1 MSIGIFDSGLGGLTV
16 LKQIVK
22 TLPEYQYV
30 YLGDNARAPY
40 GDRSSEKVYEFTKQG
55 VEFLFKQGCALVILA
70 CNTASAIALRRLQ
83 QEWLQSAYPNRRI
96 LGIIVPTVES
106 IMSMKTKRPK
116 RIGVIGSRATILSN
130 AYGKEIEKRD
140 PSCVPILF
148 QKSCPLL
155 VPFIEEGM
163 QKTVPAIMIL
173 KYYLRPLKQKQV
185 TLLVLGCTH
194 YPAMKK
200 KIQAIMG
207 RSVIIIDPGI
217 IVARSL
223 KNYLERH
230 AEISERLTT
239 HNPLFTQISF
249 FTTDIAEKFQSTAA
263 RFWGKGIKTQK
274 ISLG

>member
-1 MSIGIFDSGLGGLTV
+1 MSIGIFDSGIGGLTV
-16 LKQIVK
+16 LKQITK
-22 TLPEYQYV
+22 TLPEYHYV

-40 GDRSSEKVYEFTKQG
+40 GDRSSEKVYECTKQG
-55 VEFLFKQGCALVILA
+55 VEFLFTQDCALVILA
-70 CNTASAIALRRLQ
+70 CNTASAVALRRLQ
-83 QEWLQSAYPNRRI
+83 QEWLPHAYPDRRI
-96 LGIIVPTVES
+96 LGIIIPTVETIVS
-106 IMSMKTKRPK
+106 LHTKRPK

-130 AYGKEIEKRD
+130 AYGKEIEKRA
-140 PSCVPILF
+140 PALLSALF

-163 QKTVPAIMIL
+163 QKSVPATMIA
-173 KYYLRPLKQKQV
+173 KHYLRPLKQKQV

-194 YPAMKK
+194 YPLMKK

-207 RSVIIIDPGI
+207 RNVIVIDPGI

-230 AEISERLTT
+230 ERIRERLTMRD
-239 HNPLFTQISF
+239 PSFTQIKF
-249 FTTDIAEKFQSTAA
+249 FTTDIAEKLQSTAA
-263 RFWGKGIKTQK
+263 RFWGKGVPIEK